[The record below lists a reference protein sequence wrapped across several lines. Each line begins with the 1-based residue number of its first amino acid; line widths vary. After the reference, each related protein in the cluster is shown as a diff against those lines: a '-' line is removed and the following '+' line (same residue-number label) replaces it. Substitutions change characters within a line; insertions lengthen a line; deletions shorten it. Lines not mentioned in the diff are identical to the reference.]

1 MNKGLTFRTL
11 GIEALRWL
19 TERGAN
25 QMHVKDKSKRTLRN
39 RPVLRHPNNKVVT
52 EGEAEDLGFKSEY

>member
-1 MNKGLTFRTL
+1 MTIGLTFRTL
-11 GIEALRWL
+11 KIEALRWL

-25 QMHVKDKSKRTLRN
+25 QLHLFNPKEGKRN

>member
-1 MNKGLTFRTL
+1 MTIGLTFRTL
-11 GIEALRWL
+11 KIEALRWL

-25 QMHVKDKSKRTLRN
+25 QLHLPKSKRTTKN